1 MEKILVFIIYFT
13 FFVSIFSNASS
24 LFINPT
30 SGNDNTGNGS
40 LGNPYKTL
48 NKAGQVLNNRDT
60 IYIIGSSHDSVKME
74 FTRMD
79 NQATWVYIRPY
90 NTSTVTLSGIGQ
102 SFLSYE
108 AILSIQSSK
117 YVDIKNIIVKDNNQ
131 GPGIRV
137 VSDAAPGWISQYVN
151 IRNCRAYNI
160 WRQGILIQ
168 ASDVLVETCEV
179 DSVVLRNRF
188 QILGNGGWESALG
201 TFLNQRDSLF
211 FQNRN
216 VIFRN
221 NFVHNVWGEG
231 IALVRVRNFVVE
243 NNILKDCF
251 SACIYSD
258 NSRYGKIRN
267 NWISSTSDYYNICY
281 PYGSSYCIPANGI
294 FWAAEGA
301 GHYAFDSIVR
311 NIDIYNNLIVRTGS
325 AFGWFDDEFNNY
337 ITDSYKNINI
347 YYNTVFDTKGYQ
359 TFFMDTS
366 NINPLRILPDSCN
379 FKNNIICR
387 PKWSNQYERY
397 FTYSSDFDS
406 TSHRWSIKNNCF
418 IHGPD
423 LRFTNNITG
432 SPSFVDSNFNS
443 PDSFKIKSISNCIRH
458 GIRID
463 SILTDYWGS
472 IRLDTPCIGFH
483 EHGGIPSG
491 YFNSSFE
498 TPNQFALSQ
507 NYPNPFNP
515 ITIITFDISK
525 SASVKLI
532 IYDELGK
539 KIETLI
545 NEEVKAGF
553 YKIYWNAIKHPSG
566 VYFYRL
572 TTEGFTETKKMILI
586 K

>member
-1 MEKILVFIIYFT
+1 MEKNLFFIIYIT
-13 FFVSIFSNASS
+13 FFISIFCNASS

-30 SGNDNTGNGS
+30 SGNDNTGTGT

-48 NKAGQVLNNRDT
+48 NKAGQELNNRDT
-60 IYIIGSSHDSVKME
+60 IYIIDSLHISVKME

-79 NQATWVYIRPY
+79 NQTTWVYIRPY
-90 NTSTVTLSGIGQ
+90 NTPTVTLSGVGQ

-117 YVDIKNIIVKDNNQ
+117 FVDIKNIIVKDNNQ

-137 VSDAAPGWISQYVN
+137 VSDAAPSWISQYVN
-151 IRNCRAYNI
+151 IRNCRTYNI

-168 ASDVLVETCEV
+168 ASDILVENCEV

-201 TFLNQRDSLF
+201 TFLNPRDSLF
-211 FQNRN
+211 FQNKN
-216 VIFRN
+216 VVFRN

-231 IALVRVRNFVVE
+231 ISLVRARNFVVE
-243 NNILKDCF
+243 NNIVKDCF

-281 PYGSSYCIPANGI
+281 PGYCGPANGI
-294 FWAAEGA
+294 FWAAEGL
-301 GHYAFDSIVR
+301 GHYAFDSIVK
-311 NIDIYNNLIVRTGS
+311 NIDIYNNLIVRTSS
-325 AFGWFDDEFNNY
+325 AFGWFDDSANTF

-366 NINPLRILPDSCN
+366 NINPQRILPDSCN
-379 FKNNIICR
+379 FINNIICK
-387 PKWSNQYERY
+387 PKWNNQYERY
-397 FTYSSDFDS
+397 FTYSNDFDS
-406 TSHRWSIKNNCF
+406 LLHRWTIKNNCF

-423 LRFTNNITG
+423 PRFTNNITG

-443 PDSFKIKSISNCIRH
+443 PNNFKIKSTSNCIGH
-458 GIRID
+458 GIKID
-463 SILTDYWGS
+463 SFLVDYWNAT
-472 IRLDTPCIGFH
+472 RLNPPCIGFH
-483 EHGGIPSG
+483 EYGGIPSS
-491 YFNSSFE
+491 YINISFE
-498 TPNQFALSQ
+498 FPHKFSLLQ

-515 ITIITFDISK
+515 TTNIKFDLPK
-525 SASVKLI
+525 STLVKLVV
-532 IYDELGK
+532 YDALGK
-539 KIETLI
+539 EIETLV
-545 NEEVKAGF
+545 NEKLKEGS
-553 YKIYWNAIKHPSG
+553 YQIDWNASKCPSG
-566 VYFYRL
+566 VYFYKL
-572 TTEGFTETKKMILI
+572 TTEEFSETKKMILM